1 MNNPDNTQL
10 PDASP
15 TTRCGDIAA
24 VVVGLTLPSLVTL
37 VYFVLLGGDS
47 AGVQQ
52 VAYGICK
59 GLQFA
64 LPVFWVFYV
73 RRNRPQW
80 HLPRKKGMA
89 ECLGFGLLIA
99 AAIPILYHSWLGPTG
114 FLELAA
120 REIERK
126 VLGIGM
132 NTPLKY
138 LGMGVFYALGHSLA
152 EEYYWR
158 WFVFGQL
165 RRLLKLA
172 PAIVISS
179 LAFTAH
185 HVIVLAT
192 FFPGQPWLVV
202 LFSLAVAVGGAVWA
216 WLYHRSG
223 SLYGPWFSH
232 ALVDAGIFLLGY
244 SMVFG
249 P

>member
-1 MNNPDNTQL
+1 
-10 PDASP
+10 
-15 TTRCGDIAA
+15 
-24 VVVGLTLPSLVTL
+24 
-37 VYFVLLGGDS
+37 
-47 AGVQQ
+47 
-52 VAYGICK
+52 
-59 GLQFA
+59 
-64 LPVFWVFYV
+64 
-73 RRNRPQW
+73 
-80 HLPRKKGMA
+80 MA

-99 AAIPILYHSWLGPTG
+99 AAIPILYHFWLGPTG
-114 FLELAA
+114 FLDEAA
-120 REIERK
+120 RHIRDK
-126 VLGIGM
+126 VLGIEI
-132 NTPLKY
+132 NTPLRY
-138 LGMGVFYALGHSLA
+138 LVMGVFYAAGHSLA

-165 RRLLKLA
+165 RRLVKLT
-172 PAIVISS
+172 PAIAISS

-192 FFPGQPWLVV
+192 FFPGEPWLVV
-202 LFSLAVAVGGAVWA
+202 LFSSAVTVGGAVWA

>member
-1 MNNPDNTQL
+1 MNNPDNIQL
-10 PDASP
+10 PNASP
-15 TTRCGDIAA
+15 TSRRGDVAA
-24 VVVGLTLPSLVTL
+24 VVVGLVLPSVVTL
-37 VYFVLLGGDS
+37 VYFVLLARAS

-52 VAYGICK
+52 VAYAIGK
-59 GLQFA
+59 GLQFG
-64 LPVFWVFYV
+64 LPVFWVFCI
-73 RRNRPQW
+73 RRSRPQW

-99 AAIPILYHSWLGPTG
+99 AAILVLYHAWLGPTG
-114 FLELAA
+114 LLDEAA
-120 REIERK
+120 IDAK
-126 VLGIGM
+126 VEGFGM
-132 NTPLKY
+132 KTPLKY
-138 LGMGVFYALGHSLA
+138 LAMGVFYALGHSLA

-165 RRLLKLA
+165 RRLVKLG

-179 LAFTAH
+179 LGFMAH

-192 FFPGQPWLVV
+192 LFPGDPWLVL
-202 LFSLAVAVGGAVWA
+202 LFSAAVAVGGAVWA
-216 WLYHRSG
+216 WLYQRSG

-249 P
+249 L

>member
-1 MNNPDNTQL
+1 MNDQHNTLL
-10 PDASP
+10 PNASP
-15 TTRCGDIAA
+15 TLRHGDVAA
-24 VVVGLTLPSLVTL
+24 VVVGLALPSVVTL
-37 VYFVLLGGDS
+37 VYFVLLAAAS
-47 AGVQQ
+47 TGVQQ
-52 VAYGICK
+52 VAYAIGK

-64 LPVFWVFYV
+64 LPVFWVFLI
-73 RRNRPQW
+73 RRNWPQW
-80 HLPRKKGMA
+80 HLPSKKGMA

-99 AAIPILYHSWLGPTG
+99 AAIPILYHAWLGPTG
-114 FLELAA
+114 FLDLAA

-126 VLGIGM
+126 VLGFGM
-132 NTPLKY
+132 NTRLKY

-165 RRLLKLA
+165 RRLVKLA

-179 LAFTAH
+179 LGFTAH

-192 FFPGQPWLVV
+192 FFPGEPWLVL
-202 LFSLAVAVGGAVWA
+202 LFSLSVAVGGAVWA
-216 WLYHRSG
+216 WLYQRSG

-249 P
+249 L